1 MNAEIPFLVYHPR
14 PSRFEMHTMRKP
26 ILYLLTALLGAA
38 ALGGCGVIYKPDVQQ
53 GNLLDARNVQ
63 QLKPGM
69 SKEQVLALLGS
80 PSVTS
85 PFAQSRW
92 DYVATMQQRGG
103 KILERTL
110 TLYFNNDTLVRT
122 DGDFLKET
130 PQALLQE
137 SRKYGPLYPSN
148 MTKEEQQ
155 ELEKKAE
162 QGSSSGSGG

>member
-1 MNAEIPFLVYHPR
+1 
-14 PSRFEMHTMRKP
+14 MRKSF
-26 ILYLLTALLGAA
+26 IYLLTA
-38 ALGGCGVIYKPDVQQ
+38 ALGVVSLASCGIVYKPDVQQ
-53 GNLLDARNVQ
+53 GNLLDPRNVQ

-92 DYVATMQQRGG
+92 DYVATMQKRGG
-103 KILERTL
+103 KVQERTL

-122 DGDFLKET
+122 EGDFLKEA

-148 MTKEEQQ
+148 ITKQEQQ
-155 ELEKKAE
+155 AAEKKAQ
-162 QGSSSGSGG
+162 QGGGG

>member
-1 MNAEIPFLVYHPR
+1 
-14 PSRFEMHTMRKP
+14 MRKP
-26 ILYLLTALLGAA
+26 ILVLFPVLLGL
-38 ALGGCGVIYKPDVQQ
+38 ALGGCGVIYKPDIQQ

-69 SKEQVLALLGS
+69 TKQQVLALLGS

-85 PFAQSRW
+85 PFAQNRW

-103 KILERTL
+103 KVLERTL
-110 TLYFNNDTLVRT
+110 TLYFNNETLVRT

-137 SRKYGPLYPSN
+137 AKKYGPLYPSN

-162 QGSSSGSGG
+162 QGSASSGGG

>member
-1 MNAEIPFLVYHPR
+1 
-14 PSRFEMHTMRKP
+14 MRKL
-26 ILYLLTALLGAA
+26 ILLLSSVLLGL
-38 ALGGCGVIYKPDVQQ
+38 ALGGCSVIYKPDVQQ
-53 GNLLDARNVQ
+53 GNLLDAKYVQ

-80 PSVTS
+80 PSVAS

-103 KILERTL
+103 KVLERTL

-148 MTKEEQQ
+148 MTKEERD
-155 ELEKKAE
+155 ELEKKA
-162 QGSSSGSGG
+162 QQSSGSGG